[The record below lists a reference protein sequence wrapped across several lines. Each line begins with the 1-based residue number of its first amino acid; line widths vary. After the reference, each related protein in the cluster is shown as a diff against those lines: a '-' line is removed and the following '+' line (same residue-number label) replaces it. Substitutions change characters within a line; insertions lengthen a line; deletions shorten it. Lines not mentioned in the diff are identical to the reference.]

1 MLVHLNL
8 LCYYDCHTSLTDSAV
23 AAQGCRPWGYPWHP
37 QILADQLALFQP
49 GGSKLCPPNNTGT
62 PRIFRPSYGS
72 AVELEW
78 YHGSV
83 YRDQSKRQI
92 RSVCDC
98 VVEKKAHSFTPHKL
112 YADCL
117 RWLQRLAITLKYC
130 CCCCRRR
137 RVAHTI
143 LNGIGFAS
151 CP

>member
-1 MLVHLNL
+1 MHTWFDAQLDQKILDGICCCCMLVHLNL

-23 AAQGCRPWGYPWHP
+23 AVWSW
-37 QILADQLALFQP
+37 
-49 GGSKLCPPNNTGT
+49 SGT
-62 PRIFRPSYGS
+62 N
-72 AVELEW
+72 
-78 YHGSV
+78 GSV

-130 CCCCRRR
+130 CCCRCRARPSSAHHSQWDR
-137 RVAHTI
+137 ICFMSMNECRAIMVENWSMRVSAVT
-143 LNGIGFAS
+143 
-151 CP
+151 